1 MIETEKAQPEAATWR
16 FPTAFWTG
24 NAAELFER
32 AAFYG
37 LFIAFTLYL
46 SDVVGFTDV
55 QAGWIGTFFSCSL
68 YLLPLVTGAAADRLG
83 FRPALMLAFALLAA
97 GYASLGLFHEKG
109 PVLLA
114 LPLIVVGGA
123 LVKPIISGTVAKCS
137 DSANRARA
145 YSIFYMVVN
154 IGAFGGKAVAKPVRT
169 ALGLDYIPLY
179 SAGAALLALGTVAL
193 LYWPAKDESAPRSAA
208 ESLKGLATV
217 VRNGR
222 FMALIV
228 ITGGFWL
235 IQGQIYASMPKYV
248 IRLLGP
254 GASPE
259 WLSNV
264 NSALV
269 ILLVIPITHLV
280 RRMSATASIGLA
292 LVLMPLSALLMA
304 WASLL
309 PNPVHILGAAANPLT
324 LMMILGIALTGVAE
338 CFLSPKYLEF
348 ASKQAPPGQE
358 GLYLGYS
365 NLNVFVAWFFGFIA
379 SGYLLDAFCPD
390 PKKLGIASPAQMPQA
405 YAHAHY
411 LWYAFAAIGAVAL
424 LALLLFAAVTRR
436 IDAGRAGKG

>member
-1 MIETEKAQPEAATWR
+1 
-16 FPTAFWTG
+16 
-24 NAAELFER
+24 
-32 AAFYG
+32 
-37 LFIAFTLYL
+37 
-46 SDVVGFTDV
+46 
-55 QAGWIGTFFSCSL
+55 
-68 YLLPLVTGAAADRLG
+68 
-83 FRPALMLAFALLAA
+83 
-97 GYASLGLFHEKG
+97 
-109 PVLLA
+109 
-114 LPLIVVGGA
+114 
-123 LVKPIISGTVAKCS
+123 
-137 DSANRARA
+137 
-145 YSIFYMVVN
+145 
-154 IGAFGGKAVAKPVRT
+154 
-169 ALGLDYIPLY
+169 
-179 SAGAALLALGTVAL
+179 
-193 LYWPAKDESAPRSAA
+193 
-208 ESLKGLATV
+208 
-217 VRNGR
+217 
-222 FMALIV
+222 MALIL

-309 PNPVHILGAAANPLT
+309 PNPVNILGAAANPLT
-324 LMMILGIALTGVAE
+324 VMMILGIALTGVAE

-365 NLNVFVAWFFGFIA
+365 HLSVFFAWFFGFMA

-390 PKKLGIASPAQMPQA
+390 PKKLGIARPAEMPQA
-405 YAHAHY
+405 YAHAHPSR
-411 LWYAFAAIGAVAL
+411 APPV
-424 LALLLFAAVTRR
+424 RR
-436 IDAGRAGKG
+436 RHAPHRRAPGEGIETAKQRDSETAMGPFPPCFPDSLSP